1 MKNENDK
8 GHKNRKTNMALSFK
22 RRYRSKLMN
31 SSVYVKR

>member
-22 RRYRSKLMN
+22 RRYRFKLMN
-31 SSVYVKR
+31 SRLYVSR